1 MVRKF
6 IQSIL
11 KKGNQKPEEADVSGD
26 VPKEIPLLAE
36 DIMESAG
43 ADKQREQAVTAKI
56 SPEKDEKKECSLEI
70 RDFRDLDAPADAKE
84 NANDADHKDDAQHS
98 SMDLSQDVFL
108 QNDVN
113 PQAAIANDF
122 GMLAKIQPS
131 ETEKAPGNGFF
142 AELLSIMEGRGI
154 KEKVLKQDLYKK
166 MCDFWYYHPSGEGR
180 LANRERLKQ
189 NVHERIRQ
197 LKVLEE
203 RWVMQRKFMEE
214 DRCILAEKGREIR
227 SKIEQLQ
234 LTLGQLKLH
243 EDVPSDKQFHL
254 RDNVSV
260 KNVVELMQAM
270 EVIDDAMYSY
280 HVTSDRNDFATWISL
295 VIEDKLLA
303 KKVCRARTR
312 HELALLLENE
322 LSGNS
327 DQTDPDHYFRF
338 KGGRVARNISDLF
351 IALNEIS
358 NEEFDYHRQRN
369 DFCLWIRHVLGN
381 DSLAEKVKSALTRE
395 GMIAILRTF

>member
-56 SPEKDEKKECSLEI
+56 SPERDEKKERSLEI

-154 KEKVLKQDLYKK
+154 KEKVLKQDLYK
-166 MCDFWYYHPSGEGR
+166 
-180 LANRERLKQ
+180 
-189 NVHERIRQ
+189 
-197 LKVLEE
+197 
-203 RWVMQRKFMEE
+203 
-214 DRCILAEKGREIR
+214 
-227 SKIEQLQ
+227 
-234 LTLGQLKLH
+234 
-243 EDVPSDKQFHL
+243 
-254 RDNVSV
+254 
-260 KNVVELMQAM
+260 
-270 EVIDDAMYSY
+270 
-280 HVTSDRNDFATWISL
+280 
-295 VIEDKLLA
+295 
-303 KKVCRARTR
+303 
-312 HELALLLENE
+312 
-322 LSGNS
+322 
-327 DQTDPDHYFRF
+327 
-338 KGGRVARNISDLF
+338 
-351 IALNEIS
+351 
-358 NEEFDYHRQRN
+358 
-369 DFCLWIRHVLGN
+369 
-381 DSLAEKVKSALTRE
+381 
-395 GMIAILRTF
+395 